1 MSLRTSRSQVRALL
15 GPAKCVTQ
23 STIEWYETAFK
34 AFTRTLDS
42 DAPPVTK
49 ASLQQLVVGMRQC
62 GVKPISINTRS
73 EEHTSE
79 LQSQSN
85 LVCRLLLEKKKT
97 HLSCNPD
104 QHIKHR
110 CPACGSR
117 H

>member
-62 GVKPISINTRS
+62 GVKPISINTYINAQNAFCRWLH
-73 EEHTSE
+73 EEGHHADRLELPLLKLERRILHT
-79 LQSQSN
+79 L
-85 LVCRLLLEKKKT
+85 
-97 HLSCNPD
+97 
-104 QHIKHR
+104 
-110 CPACGSR
+110 
-117 H
+117 